1 MRNVRTSA
9 AVAALLGLAAPAVGT
24 AEAQIRARD
33 GAIPGVGA
41 AILGGVILGQQAQ
54 AGPRQGGQ
62 QPTRSP
68 AQPSRP
74 TTDEASSQRTLA
86 IQQALADRGY
96 DVPLDGQYGPA
107 TRSAISAYQRASG
120 LPVAGRLTAQQ
131 AEVLLA
137 SPSPDRP
144 APAAMAPV
152 AAGAAAGT
160 AAPAFASPGLPA
172 MPAQTIPASTAAP
185 APGPRALPVSVD
197 APEWASGT
205 WTGTFPCRR
214 RTYSI
219 TLKVPVEGSGE
230 PVVLDYRWTAPG
242 AGAGVGRV
250 LLEANA
256 SNRRINAIRAESGEP
271 DHPFGQLRL
280 LPDPD
285 QNPTFSS
292 APCRSTLPL
301 VRDPRT
307 APARSVPALA
317 GPTGLAVPPASPQ
330 SLPAPSPPA
339 PREAGGPS
347 YFGRWQGELS
357 CARNQ
362 RQQIEVTFG
371 RVADIAGPPV
381 SRGRPDRRD
390 SALLNADRPGR
401 IAAQVEAF
409 AMRGHTA
416 SVAWAR
422 FIGEGES
429 DGGVRF
435 ASVSNS
441 GQLGELRIR
450 ELRIAP
456 NADGRATLD
465 LALNVADATCQQVTL
480 RREDPQGAP
489 QRPAVRVPQGGGTFY
504 QARDLA
510 GRCQALIDWGSRLT
524 SEMASEVA
532 NYRPVDP
539 GVLFADPEFVPVF
552 GRPFDLAGET
562 TLRKDALDAMRECQR
577 DPLVRPRLQ
586 GWDRVAR
593 GPLSDSSWSQE
604 DVYAAYSV
612 RKSRAALNALAT
624 AQSASAANPDPV
636 AGIIDLAKAKEVFRA
651 ADVALIPS
659 RRQEIVSQIEDGLSA
674 RAAQILDRE
683 IDRQRGKPPAEVI
696 AYASDARTLSSAVAL
711 NVKGAQRE
719 RITARLLDIEAQA
732 AGAFM
737 APNLAALT
745 AAPPTLAGLRQID
758 ALPVAA
764 TLPVL
769 SPGVRADHEKRWA
782 ADRTAKMEQAL
793 ARELAA
799 ALALPPGRTGLVSG
813 ADWHAAFTEAWRDY
827 LKEAPVQAALAR
839 YFADRKA
846 RLLAATDE
854 FRATVAGRPPAER
867 QQAIAGFLV
876 LPQDRKSPAALEYDL
891 IAFGL

>member
-1 MRNVRTSA
+1 MRSVRTSA
-9 AVAALLGLAAPAVGT
+9 TVIALVGLAAHAVGT
-24 AEAQIRARD
+24 AEAQIRGSDA
-33 GAIPGVGA
+33 AILGVGA
-41 AILGGVILGQQAQ
+41 AILGGVILNQQAQ
-54 AGPRQGGQ
+54 AEPQQGGPQ
-62 QPTRSP
+62 RSRSGTQPNLP
-68 AQPSRP
+68 P
-74 TTDEASSQRTLA
+74 THEASGQLTME

-96 DVPLDGQYGPA
+96 DVPLDGQPGPA

-120 LPVAGRLTAQQ
+120 LPVTGRLTTQQ
-131 AEVLLA
+131 AQVLLA
-137 SPSPDRP
+137 SPRPDVP
-144 APAAMAPV
+144 APATMAQAP
-152 AAGAAAGT
+152 AGAAGGV
-160 AAPAFASPGLPA
+160 AAPAFAKPGLPA
-172 MPAQTIPASTAAP
+172 LPAQAIPLSTAAP

-242 AGAGVGRV
+242 AGAGLGRV

-271 DHPFGQLRL
+271 DHPFGQLRV

-285 QNPTFSS
+285 QNPTFNS
-292 APCRSTLPL
+292 APCRATLPL

-307 APARSVPALA
+307 APTRSVPALA
-317 GPTGLAVPPASPQ
+317 GPAGQAVPLASPQ
-330 SLPAPSPPA
+330 GLPA

-347 YFGRWQGELS
+347 FFGRWQGELS

-362 RQQIEVTFG
+362 KHQIAVTFG
-371 RVADIAGPPV
+371 RVADITGPQV
-381 SRGRPDRRD
+381 TKGRLDRRD

-401 IAAQVEAF
+401 IAAQVDAF

-422 FIGEGES
+422 FIGEGEP
-429 DGGVRF
+429 DGGIRF

-441 GQLGELRIR
+441 GQLGEIRIR

-456 NADGRATLD
+456 NADGRAKLD
-465 LALNVADATCQQVTL
+465 LDLNVADVTCQQVAL
-480 RREDPQGAP
+480 RREDPLGAP
-489 QRPAVRVPQGGGTFY
+489 QRPAVRIPPGGGTFY

-562 TLRKDALDAMRECQR
+562 TLRKDALDALRECQR

-612 RKSRAALNALAT
+612 RKSRAALNTLAV
-624 AQSASAANPDPV
+624 AQAASAANPDPV
-636 AGIIDLAKAKEVFRA
+636 SGIIELAKAKEVFRA

-696 AYASDARTLSSAVAL
+696 AYVSDARSLSSAVAL
-711 NVKGAQRE
+711 NVKGPQRE
-719 RITARLLDIEAQA
+719 RITARLIDIEAQA

-769 SPGVRADHEKRWA
+769 SPGVRADHERRWA

-793 ARELAA
+793 VQELAA
-799 ALALPPGRTGLVSG
+799 ALALPSGRAGLVSG
-813 ADWHAAFTEAWRDY
+813 AGWHAAFTEAWRDY

-839 YFADRKA
+839 YFTDRKA

-854 FRATVAGRPPAER
+854 FRTMVAGRPPAER